1 MRSWLAIMY
10 LAGCTT
16 LVDPSSTTNPPP
28 PPVGEGG
35 GGLPTRVCGNT
46 GGGASVGCAVWNGLC
61 FGSWGASASLT
72 GAGDCVAAPAPGV
85 VTATVAT
92 DALVSDAAAALVA
105 GEVQISAR
113 AGDRV
118 LALAAPPTPGTYAC
132 ASAVVAIGYFQLAGD
147 ALPALDYRSWVPDQ
161 APSCTV
167 TLQHV
172 GDIGDTI
179 DGSFSATLF
188 AWTGTGTLDVAGTFS
203 VERIAY

>member
-1 MRSWLAIMY
+1 MVMMRSWVAIVL

-16 LVDPSSTTNPPP
+16 SVDPSPSSST
-28 PPVGEGG
+28 PPVDEGG
-35 GGLPTRVCGNT
+35 GGLPTRVCGAASD
-46 GGGASVGCAVWNGLC
+46 GPSVGCAVWNGLC

-85 VTATVAT
+85 VTATVAS

-105 GEVQISAR
+105 NEVQISAR

-118 LALAAPPTPGTYAC
+118 VALAAPATPGTYTC
-132 ASAVVAIGYFQLAGD
+132 DVVAIGYFQLGGTS
-147 ALPALDYRSWVPDQ
+147 LPAADYRSWFPDQ

-167 TLQHV
+167 TLSHV

-188 AWTGTGTLDVAGTFS
+188 AWTGTGTLDIAGTFS